1 MKYFFRSLFI
11 LLFAHMVPAVQAQII
26 ETTYNWG
33 PFDHSCW
40 KVQPAEY
47 GYVMVGSKFFEPNN
61 TNLYVQGFDHQ
72 GKSLFLRAHNATGF
86 TQLDVFW
93 KSFVVSHDRSR
104 IFAVS
109 SGNQSG
115 HKAYALLTDSEGR
128 KIWDRTSVLSNGI
141 TFGGVTNAKN
151 GGWVAV
157 GQTNSGQLSV
167 VKFDTYGRIQW
178 TKNLA
183 IYGFGWS
190 VLASKDGGYYIG
202 STGSRITKIDHAG
215 NQVWSTA
222 VALPTS
228 PSGAYTYTE
237 FEELIEVTL
246 PIAGGYPLPLGI
258 IMTGSCF
265 SNSHSGAYTAMIDP
279 GGAVNWSTV
288 HAPQNTA
295 LAGTP
300 VSWISSAVVNGLFVT
315 TSWRTGP
322 VSTGGTMRYAHQL
335 FYNGEVTESASL
347 GNTIPV
353 QEAFLIKSKDK
364 YIVGGT
370 RGGYSAAYSYIND
383 DLSPW
388 WLDAFRQSEGENLPL
403 AEASQIKSGFVRV
416 NFNNAKPIYKY
427 HPASRV
433 FNSEMRVFPN
443 PSTGLVNVGGRI
455 EPGALL
461 RVTDITGRIVLEK
474 QISPGEAQVELDL
487 KNQGKGLY
495 NVEMVGSG
503 QIISKKIILQ

>member
-1 MKYFFRSLFI
+1 MKCFFQSLFI
-11 LLFAHMVPAVQAQII
+11 LLFANIAPAAQAQII

-86 TQLDVFW
+86 TQLNVFW

-115 HKAYALLTDSEGR
+115 HKAYALLTDSDGR
-128 KIWDRTSVLSNGI
+128 KIWDRVSVLPNSI
-141 TFGGVTNAKN
+141 QFGGVTNAKG
-151 GGWVAV
+151 GGWVAT
-157 GQTNSGQLSV
+157 GSNSSGQLTV
-167 VKFDTYGRIQW
+167 VKFDANGHIQW

-183 IYGFGWS
+183 NSGFGWS
-190 VLASKDGGYYIG
+190 ILASKDGGYYLG

-215 NQVWSTA
+215 NQEWSTA

-237 FEELIEVTL
+237 FEELIEYTVL
-246 PIAGGYPLPLGI
+246 AGGYPLPIGI
-258 IMTGSCF
+258 IVTGSCF
-265 SNSHSGAYTAMIDP
+265 SNSHSGAYTAMVDP
-279 GGAVNWSTV
+279 SGVVNWSTV

-295 LAGTP
+295 MAGTP
-300 VSWISSAVVNGLFVT
+300 VSWISSAVVDGLYVM

-322 VSTGGTMRYAHQL
+322 VSTGGTMHYARQI
-335 FYNGEVTESASL
+335 FYNGSLAGTASL

-383 DLSPW
+383 QLSPW
-388 WLDAFRQSEGENLPL
+388 WLEGFRRSEGENLPL
-403 AEASQIKSGFVRV
+403 ARASETKSGFIRV

-433 FNSEMRVFPN
+433 FNSELRVFPN
-443 PSTGLVNVGGRI
+443 PSSGLVTVGGRI

-474 QISPGEAQVELDL
+474 QISTGEAQIELDL

-495 NVEMVGSG
+495 NVEMVGPG